1 MAVCVVT
8 VALIYNCVVA
18 PIAVVMFPKTETIQ
32 TMLIQRQP
40 DVAWPQIIVSIP
52 DQSHILVS
60 VPSV

>member
-1 MAVCVVT
+1 
-8 VALIYNCVVA
+8 
-18 PIAVVMFPKTETIQ
+18 
-32 TMLIQRQP
+32 MLIQRQP